1 MKNWTSIGLL
11 LLVGCGAPE
20 ASPDEAPV
28 ETKVQE
34 LASPDDAV
42 VVEPER
48 DPLEA
53 PADVASVP
61 ADATLLPSGL
71 AYKVLTKPAEGAR
84 MASPMA
90 TVVAHYT
97 GWTTDGERF
106 DSSVERGEP
115 AEFPLTHVI
124 DGWKEGVGSM
134 SEGEKRRL
142 WIPED
147 LAYKGKEGF
156 PAGMLVFEVELI
168 TVR

>member
-1 MKNWTSIGLL
+1 MKKNWTWIGLL
-11 LLVGCGAPE
+11 LLVGCGAPD
-20 ASPDEAPV
+20 AAPDEAPV

-34 LASPDDAV
+34 LNSEV
-42 VVEPER
+42 SEEPAR
-48 DPLEA
+48 NPLDPPL
-53 PADVASVP
+53 DVAAVP
-61 ADATLLPSGL
+61 SDATLLPSGL
-71 AYKVLTKPAEGAR
+71 AYKVLTKAPEGAR

-97 GWTTDGERF
+97 GWTTNGERF

-134 SEGEKRRL
+134 AEGEKRRL

-156 PAGMLVFEVELI
+156 PSGMLVFEVELI

>member
-1 MKNWTSIGLL
+1 MKKEWTWIGFF

-20 ASPDEAPV
+20 SAPDEAPV

-34 LASPDDAV
+34 LNSEDTV
-42 VVEPER
+42 VEEPER
-48 DPLEA
+48 NPLDA
-53 PADVASVP
+53 PADVAEVP
-61 ADATLLPSGL
+61 SDAVLLPSGL
-71 AYKVLTKPAEGAR
+71 AYKVLTKPPEGAR

-90 TVVAHYT
+90 TVVAHYS

-134 SEGEKRRL
+134 AEGEKRRL

-147 LAYKGKEGF
+147 LAYKGKQGF
-156 PAGMLVFEVELI
+156 PSGMLVFEVELI